1 VPSAAN
7 IAGFLVLALVIILVP
22 GPSVIFAIGRA
33 LILGTKK
40 ALVSVFANA
49 IGVGAQILVV
59 ALGLGVLIQGMPEVF
74 FAVKI
79 IGSVFIA
86 YLGVKAILDRKKFD
100 LEGAS
105 DSTRSVAVQSIV
117 VGLTNAKTFVFFL
130 AALPNFVSTKDGDL
144 VLQML
149 FLGIVF
155 LAVGVASDSIYAIA
169 AGKARSWLAG
179 SRERLSSFRAAGGF
193 ALTVLGC
200 WMLWDVFR

>member
-1 VPSAAN
+1 MPSAAN

-169 AGKARSWLAG
+169 AGKARSWLA
-179 SRERLSSFRAAGGF
+179 SSKERLSSFRAAGGF

>member
-59 ALGLGVLIQGMPEVF
+59 ALGLGVLIQGLPEVF
-74 FAVKI
+74 FAIKI

-144 VLQML
+144 VFQML

-155 LAVGVASDSIYAIA
+155 LVVGVASDSIYAIA

-179 SRERLSSFRAAGGF
+179 SRERLASFRAAGGF

>member
-1 VPSAAN
+1 M
-7 IAGFLVLALVIILVP
+7 LALVIILVP

-33 LILGTKK
+33 LILGTNK

-49 IGVGAQILVV
+49 IGVGAQIVVV

-74 FAVKI
+74 FAIKI

-86 YLGVKAILDRKKFD
+86 YLGIKAILDRKKFV

-105 DSTRSVAVQSIV
+105 DSTKSVAVQSIV

-130 AALPNFVSTKDGDL
+130 AALPNFVSTKDGNL
-144 VLQML
+144 ILQML

-155 LAVGVASDSIYAIA
+155 LVVGVASDSIYAIA

-179 SRERLSSFRAAGGF
+179 SEGRLASFRAAGGV
-193 ALTVLGC
+193 ALTLLGC
-200 WMLWDVFR
+200 WMLWDVF

>member
-1 VPSAAN
+1 M
-7 IAGFLVLALVIILVP
+7 LALVIILVP

-49 IGVGAQILVV
+49 IGVGAQIVVV

-74 FAVKI
+74 FAIKN

-86 YLGVKAILDRKKFD
+86 YLGIKAILDRKKFD

-105 DSTRSVAVQSIV
+105 DSTKSVAVQSIV

-130 AALPNFVSTKDGDL
+130 AALPNFVSAKDGNL

-155 LAVGVASDSIYAIA
+155 LVVGVASDSIYAIA

-179 SRERLSSFRAAGGF
+179 SKGRLASFRAAGGV
-193 ALTVLGC
+193 ALTLLGC
-200 WMLWDVFR
+200 WMLRDVF

>member
-1 VPSAAN
+1 M
-7 IAGFLVLALVIILVP
+7 LALVIILVP

-49 IGVGAQILVV
+49 IGVGAQIVVV

-74 FAVKI
+74 FAIKI

-86 YLGVKAILDRKKFD
+86 YLGIKAILDRKKFD

-105 DSTRSVAVQSIV
+105 DSTKSVAVQSIV

-130 AALPNFVSTKDGDL
+130 AALPNFVSAKDGNL

-149 FLGIVF
+149 FLGVVF
-155 LAVGVASDSIYAIA
+155 LIVGVASDSIYAIA

-179 SRERLSSFRAAGGF
+179 SEGRLASFRGAGGV
-193 ALTVLGC
+193 ALTLLGC
-200 WMLWDVFR
+200 WMLWDAF

>member
-1 VPSAAN
+1 M
-7 IAGFLVLALVIILVP
+7 LALVIILVP

-49 IGVGAQILVV
+49 IGVGAQIVLV

-74 FAVKI
+74 FAIKI

-86 YLGVKAILDRKKFD
+86 YLGIKAILDRKKLN

-130 AALPNFVSTKDGDL
+130 AALPNFVSTKDGNL

-149 FLGIVF
+149 FLGVVF
-155 LAVGVASDSIYAIA
+155 LTVGVASDSIYAIA

-179 SRERLSSFRAAGGF
+179 SEGRLASFRAAGGI
-193 ALTVLGC
+193 ALTLLGC

>member
-1 VPSAAN
+1 M
-7 IAGFLVLALVIILVP
+7 LALVIILVP

-49 IGVGAQILVV
+49 IGVGAQIVVV

-74 FAVKI
+74 FAIKV

-86 YLGVKAILDRKKFD
+86 YLGIKAILDRKKFD

-105 DSTRSVAVQSIV
+105 DSTKSVAVQSIV

-130 AALPNFVSTKDGDL
+130 AALPNFVSAKDGNL

-155 LAVGVASDSIYAIA
+155 LVVGVASDSIYAIA

-179 SRERLSSFRAAGGF
+179 SKGRLASFRAAGGV
-193 ALTVLGC
+193 ALTLLGC
-200 WMLWDVFR
+200 WMLWDVF

>member
-1 VPSAAN
+1 M
-7 IAGFLVLALVIILVP
+7 LALVIILVP

-49 IGVGAQILVV
+49 IGVGAQIVVV

-74 FAVKI
+74 FAIKI

-86 YLGVKAILDRKKFD
+86 YLGIKAILDRKKFV

-105 DSTRSVAVQSIV
+105 DSTKSVAVQSIV

-130 AALPNFVSTKDGDL
+130 AALPNFVSTKDGNL
-144 VLQML
+144 ILQML

-155 LAVGVASDSIYAIA
+155 LVVGVASDSIYAIA

-179 SRERLSSFRAAGGF
+179 SEGRLASFRAAGGV
-193 ALTVLGC
+193 ALTLLGC
-200 WMLWDVFR
+200 WMLWDVF

>member
-1 VPSAAN
+1 M
-7 IAGFLVLALVIILVP
+7 LALVIILVP

-49 IGVGAQILVV
+49 IGVGAQIVVV

-74 FAVKI
+74 FAIKI

-86 YLGVKAILDRKKFD
+86 YLGIKAILDRNKFD

-105 DSTRSVAVQSIV
+105 DSTKSVAVQSIV

-130 AALPNFVSTKDGDL
+130 AALPNFVSTKDGNL

-149 FLGIVF
+149 FLGMVF
-155 LAVGVASDSIYAIA
+155 LIVGVASDSIYAIA
-169 AGKARSWLAG
+169 AGTARSWLAG
-179 SRERLSSFRAAGGF
+179 SEGRLASFRAAGGV
-193 ALTVLGC
+193 ALTLLGC
-200 WMLWDVFR
+200 WMLRDVF

>member
-1 VPSAAN
+1 M
-7 IAGFLVLALVIILVP
+7 LALVIILVP

-49 IGVGAQILVV
+49 IGVGAQIVVV

-74 FAVKI
+74 FAIKI

-86 YLGVKAILDRKKFD
+86 YLGIKAILDRNKFD

-105 DSTRSVAVQSIV
+105 DSTKSVAVQSIV

-130 AALPNFVSTKDGDL
+130 AALPNFVSTKDGNL

-149 FLGIVF
+149 FLGVVF
-155 LAVGVASDSIYAIA
+155 LVVGVASDSIYAIA

-179 SRERLSSFRAAGGF
+179 SEGRLASFRAAGGV
-193 ALTVLGC
+193 ALTLLGC
-200 WMLWDVFR
+200 WMLWDVF

>member
-1 VPSAAN
+1 M
-7 IAGFLVLALVIILVP
+7 P

-49 IGVGAQILVV
+49 IGVGAQIVVV

-74 FAVKI
+74 FAIKI

-86 YLGVKAILDRKKFD
+86 YLGIKAILDRKKFD
-100 LEGAS
+100 LDGAS
-105 DSTRSVAVQSIV
+105 DSTKSVAVQSIV

-130 AALPNFVSTKDGDL
+130 AALPNFVSTKDGNL

-149 FLGIVF
+149 FLGVVF
-155 LAVGVASDSIYAIA
+155 LVVGVASDSIYAIA

-179 SRERLSSFRAAGGF
+179 SEGRLASFRAAGGV
-193 ALTVLGC
+193 ALTLLGC
-200 WMLWDVFR
+200 WMLWDVF